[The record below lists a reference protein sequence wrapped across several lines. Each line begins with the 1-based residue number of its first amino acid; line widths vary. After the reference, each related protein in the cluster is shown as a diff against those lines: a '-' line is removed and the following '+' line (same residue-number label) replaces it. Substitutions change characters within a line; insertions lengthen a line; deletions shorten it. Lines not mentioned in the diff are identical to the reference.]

1 MKDTHNK
8 ILVKVI
14 RWGLRLHSIFHV
26 VEFFSALYETAYLTA
41 VIAFIATII
50 EILASIYLPKEHVHF
65 KGVIN
70 EVHENCEKDENE
82 WDEDHALDLVM
93 NDMVSDLSPED
104 ISKIVEDSERE
115 SEPNEDLKLAAEKFK
130 DIPNKRILTYRK
142 RDVSENSKTD

>member
-1 MKDTHNK
+1 VKDTHNK

-41 VIAFIATII
+41 VIALIATII

-82 WDEDHALDLVM
+82 WDEEHALDMVL
-93 NDMVSDLSPED
+93 NDIVKDIDED
-104 ISKIVEDSERE
+104 E
-115 SEPNEDLKLAAEKFK
+115 L

-142 RDVSENSKTD
+142 RDADEWDVWNGDYEE

>member
-41 VIAFIATII
+41 VIALIATII

-70 EVHENCEKDENE
+70 EVHENCKEDENE
-82 WDEDHALDLVM
+82 WDEEHALDMVL
-93 NDMVSDLSPED
+93 NDMIKDIDED
-104 ISKIVEDSERE
+104 E
-115 SEPNEDLKLAAEKFK
+115 L
-130 DIPNKRILTYRK
+130 DIPNKRILTYSR

>member
-41 VIAFIATII
+41 VIALIATII

-70 EVHENCEKDENE
+70 EVHENCEEDENE
-82 WDEDHALDLVM
+82 WDEEHALDMVL
-93 NDMVSDLSPED
+93 NDIVKDIDED
-104 ISKIVEDSERE
+104 E
-115 SEPNEDLKLAAEKFK
+115 L

-142 RDVSENSKTD
+142 RDADEWDVWNGDYKE

>member
-1 MKDTHNK
+1 VKDTHNK

-70 EVHENCEKDENE
+70 EVHENCEEDENE
-82 WDEDHALDLVM
+82 WDEEHALDMVL
-93 NDMVSDLSPED
+93 NDIVKDIDED
-104 ISKIVEDSERE
+104 E
-115 SEPNEDLKLAAEKFK
+115 L

-142 RDVSENSKTD
+142 RDADEWDVWNGDYEE

>member
-14 RWGLRLHSIFHV
+14 RWGLRLHSIFHI

-41 VIAFIATII
+41 VIALIATII

-82 WDEDHALDLVM
+82 WDEEHALDMVL
-93 NDMVSDLSPED
+93 NDIVKDIDED
-104 ISKIVEDSERE
+104 E
-115 SEPNEDLKLAAEKFK
+115 L

-142 RDVSENSKTD
+142 RDADEWDVWNGDYEE

>member
-14 RWGLRLHSIFHV
+14 RWGLRLHSVFHV

-41 VIAFIATII
+41 VIALIATII

-70 EVHENCEKDENE
+70 EVHENCEEDENE
-82 WDEDHALDLVM
+82 WDEEHALDMVL
-93 NDMVSDLSPED
+93 NDM
-104 ISKIVEDSERE
+104 I
-115 SEPNEDLKLAAEKFK
+115 K
-130 DIPNKRILTYRK
+130 DIDEDELRNFPSKRTLTYK
-142 RDVSENSKTD
+142 RRDADEWDIWNGDYEE

>member
-1 MKDTHNK
+1 VKDTHNK

-41 VIAFIATII
+41 VIALIATII

-70 EVHENCEKDENE
+70 EVHENCEKDENK
-82 WDEDHALDLVM
+82 WDEEHALDMVL
-93 NDMVSDLSPED
+93 NDIVKDIDED
-104 ISKIVEDSERE
+104 E
-115 SEPNEDLKLAAEKFK
+115 L

-142 RDVSENSKTD
+142 RDADEWDVWNGDYEE

>member
-26 VEFFSALYETAYLTA
+26 VEFFSALYEAAYFTAI
-41 VIAFIATII
+41 IALIATVI

-70 EVHENCEKDENE
+70 EVHENCDEDKNE
-82 WDEDHALDLVM
+82 WDEEHALDMVL
-93 NDMVSDLSPED
+93 NDMVNDADEW
-104 ISKIVEDSERE
+104 
-115 SEPNEDLKLAAEKFK
+115 
-130 DIPNKRILTYRK
+130 
-142 RDVSENSKTD
+142 DVWNGDYE

>member
-1 MKDTHNK
+1 VKDTHNK

-41 VIAFIATII
+41 VIALIATVI

-82 WDEDHALDLVM
+82 WDEEHALDMVL

-104 ISKIVEDSERE
+104 ISKIVEE
-115 SEPNEDLKLAAEKFK
+115 SEKELELDE
-130 DIPNKRILTYRK
+130 
-142 RDVSENSKTD
+142 E

>member
-70 EVHENCEKDENE
+70 EVHENCEEDENE
-82 WDEDHALDLVM
+82 WDEEHALDMVL
-93 NDMVSDLSPED
+93 NDIVKDIDED
-104 ISKIVEDSERE
+104 E
-115 SEPNEDLKLAAEKFK
+115 L

-142 RDVSENSKTD
+142 RDADEWDVWNGDYE

>member
-1 MKDTHNK
+1 VKDTHNK

-41 VIAFIATII
+41 VIALIATII

-82 WDEDHALDLVM
+82 WDEEHALDMVL
-93 NDMVSDLSPED
+93 ND
-104 ISKIVEDSERE
+104 IV
-115 SEPNEDLKLAAEKFK
+115 K
-130 DIPNKRILTYRK
+130 DIDEDELDTPNRRILTYRK
-142 RDVSENSKTD
+142 RDADEWDVWNGDYEE

>member
-1 MKDTHNK
+1 VKDTHNK

-70 EVHENCEKDENE
+70 EVHENCEEDENE
-82 WDEDHALDLVM
+82 WDEEHALDMVL
-93 NDMVSDLSPED
+93 NDIVKDIDED
-104 ISKIVEDSERE
+104 E
-115 SEPNEDLKLAAEKFK
+115 L

-142 RDVSENSKTD
+142 RDADEWDVWNGDYE

>member
-70 EVHENCEKDENE
+70 EVHENCEEDENE
-82 WDEDHALDLVM
+82 WDEEHALDMVL
-93 NDMVSDLSPED
+93 NDM
-104 ISKIVEDSERE
+104 I
-115 SEPNEDLKLAAEKFK
+115 K
-130 DIPNKRILTYRK
+130 DIDEDELDTPNKRILTYRK
-142 RDVSENSKTD
+142 RDADEWDVWNGDYEE

>member
-26 VEFFSALYETAYLTA
+26 VEFFSALYEAAYLTA
-41 VIAFIATII
+41 VIALIATVI

-70 EVHENCEKDENE
+70 EVHENCKEEDFSDWDVTLGDGLE
-82 WDEDHALDLVM
+82 DED
-93 NDMVSDLSPED
+93 
-104 ISKIVEDSERE
+104 
-115 SEPNEDLKLAAEKFK
+115 
-130 DIPNKRILTYRK
+130 
-142 RDVSENSKTD
+142 

>member
-1 MKDTHNK
+1 VKDTHNK

-41 VIAFIATII
+41 VIALIATVI

-82 WDEDHALDLVM
+82 WDEEHALDMVL

-104 ISKIVEDSERE
+104 ISKIVEE
-115 SEPNEDLKLAAEKFK
+115 SEKELELDEDEL
-130 DIPNKRILTYRK
+130 DIPNNRILTYRK

>member
-26 VEFFSALYETAYLTA
+26 VEFFSALYESAYFTA
-41 VIAFIATII
+41 VIALIATVI

-70 EVHENCEKDENE
+70 QVHEKCEKEDMSKTKPNIFEGRTKE
-82 WDEDHALDLVM
+82 WDEEHALDMVL
-93 NDMVSDLSPED
+93 ND
-104 ISKIVEDSERE
+104 IV
-115 SEPNEDLKLAAEKFK
+115 K
-130 DIPNKRILTYRK
+130 DVDEW
-142 RDVSENSKTD
+142 DVWNGDYEE

>member
-41 VIAFIATII
+41 VIALIATII

-70 EVHENCEKDENE
+70 EVHENCEKDENK
-82 WDEDHALDLVM
+82 WDEEHALDMVL
-93 NDMVSDLSPED
+93 NDIVKDIDED
-104 ISKIVEDSERE
+104 E
-115 SEPNEDLKLAAEKFK
+115 L

-142 RDVSENSKTD
+142 RDADEWDVWNGDYEE

>member
-1 MKDTHNK
+1 VKDTHNK

-41 VIAFIATII
+41 VIALIATII

-82 WDEDHALDLVM
+82 WDEEHALDMVL
-93 NDMVSDLSPED
+93 NDMVKDIDED
-104 ISKIVEDSERE
+104 E
-115 SEPNEDLKLAAEKFK
+115 L

-142 RDVSENSKTD
+142 RDADEWDVWNGDYEE

>member
-41 VIAFIATII
+41 VIALIATVI

-82 WDEDHALDLVM
+82 WDEEHALDMVL

-104 ISKIVEDSERE
+104 MSKIVEE
-115 SEPNEDLKLAAEKFK
+115 SEKELELDEDEL
-130 DIPNKRILTYRK
+130 DIPNNRILTYRK

>member
-1 MKDTHNK
+1 VKDTHNK

-41 VIAFIATII
+41 VIALIATVI

-82 WDEDHALDLVM
+82 WDEEHALDMVL

-104 ISKIVEDSERE
+104 ISKIVEE
-115 SEPNEDLKLAAEKFK
+115 SEKELELDEDEL

>member
-1 MKDTHNK
+1 VKDTHNK

>member
-41 VIAFIATII
+41 VIALIATII

-70 EVHENCEKDENE
+70 EVHENCEEDENE
-82 WDEDHALDLVM
+82 WDEEHALDMVL
-93 NDMVSDLSPED
+93 NDIVKDIDED
-104 ISKIVEDSERE
+104 E
-115 SEPNEDLKLAAEKFK
+115 L

-142 RDVSENSKTD
+142 RDADEWDVWNGDYEE

>member
-41 VIAFIATII
+41 VIALIATII

-70 EVHENCEKDENE
+70 EVHENCKEDDFSDLDGTLNDGLDEIENWDEEHALDMVLNDMIKDIDENE
-82 WDEDHALDLVM
+82 L
-93 NDMVSDLSPED
+93 
-104 ISKIVEDSERE
+104 
-115 SEPNEDLKLAAEKFK
+115 
-130 DIPNKRILTYRK
+130 DIPNKRILTYRR

>member
-14 RWGLRLHSIFHV
+14 RWGLRLHSIFHI

-41 VIAFIATII
+41 VIALIATII

-82 WDEDHALDLVM
+82 WDEEHALDMVL
-93 NDMVSDLSPED
+93 ND
-104 ISKIVEDSERE
+104 IV
-115 SEPNEDLKLAAEKFK
+115 K
-130 DIPNKRILTYRK
+130 DIDEDELDTPNKRILTYRK
-142 RDVSENSKTD
+142 RDADEWDVWNGDYEE

>member
-41 VIAFIATII
+41 VIALIATVI

-82 WDEDHALDLVM
+82 WDEEHALDMVL

-104 ISKIVEDSERE
+104 ISKIVEE
-115 SEPNEDLKLAAEKFK
+115 SEKELELDEDEL

>member
-70 EVHENCEKDENE
+70 EVHENCEEDENE
-82 WDEDHALDLVM
+82 WDEEHALDMVL
-93 NDMVSDLSPED
+93 NDIVKDIDED
-104 ISKIVEDSERE
+104 E
-115 SEPNEDLKLAAEKFK
+115 L

-142 RDVSENSKTD
+142 RDADEWDVWNGDYEE

>member
-26 VEFFSALYETAYLTA
+26 VEFFSALYETAYFTA
-41 VIAFIATII
+41 VIALIATVI

-82 WDEDHALDLVM
+82 WDEEHALDMVL

-104 ISKIVEDSERE
+104 ISKIVEE
-115 SEPNEDLKLAAEKFK
+115 SEKELELDEDEL
-130 DIPNKRILTYRK
+130 DIPNNRILTYRK

>member
-70 EVHENCEKDENE
+70 EVHENCEEDENE
-82 WDEDHALDLVM
+82 WDEEHALDMVL
-93 NDMVSDLSPED
+93 NDM
-104 ISKIVEDSERE
+104 I
-115 SEPNEDLKLAAEKFK
+115 K
-130 DIPNKRILTYRK
+130 DIDVETLYFIVNVLNQLNIDKLRNKILIK
-142 RDVSENSKTD
+142 VLPLKV

>member
-41 VIAFIATII
+41 VIALIATII

-70 EVHENCEKDENE
+70 EVHENCEEDENE
-82 WDEDHALDLVM
+82 WDEEHALDMVL
-93 NDMVSDLSPED
+93 NDIVKDIDED
-104 ISKIVEDSERE
+104 E
-115 SEPNEDLKLAAEKFK
+115 L

-142 RDVSENSKTD
+142 RNADEWDVWNGDYEE